1 MAYTA
6 RYVNPRFTLEHRV
19 YIGMILKTTN
29 KIIIIF
35 LNIKK

>member
-19 YIGMILKTTN
+19 FIGMLFDKKYYTFIYKF
-29 KIIIIF
+29 KI
-35 LNIKK
+35 